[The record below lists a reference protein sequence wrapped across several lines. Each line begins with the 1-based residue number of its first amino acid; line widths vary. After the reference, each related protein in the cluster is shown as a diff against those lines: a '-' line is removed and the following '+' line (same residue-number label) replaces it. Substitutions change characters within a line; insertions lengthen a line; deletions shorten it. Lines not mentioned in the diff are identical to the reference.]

1 MTSLR
6 LALSLIR
13 SLPSALLAT
22 TLALSLPPALHAQAT
37 KPATPAAPARE
48 EAVQLEKFDVTAD
61 KENNFS
67 LPLDAVATSGSRLGL
82 SSRDL
87 PASVSIIT
95 QEMMQLRGLRTAVE
109 AVEAAV
115 GMTGGTQF
123 GSIPNYSTRGFGGN
137 NVSIMRDGIRQNTA
151 SQSSRTV
158 DSFILDRIE
167 VLKGPDGLMFGEGAI
182 GGAVNYISKS
192 PSATFRGDAM
202 ASLGPWGSYRDGVGF
217 GGPLA
222 APSEISNFKSQI
234 PVTFRADYS
243 HNQTNAYQERN
254 SQRYDAL
261 ALSVGWRV
269 SEKLSLTWYG
279 TFLDDWNESYYGN
292 PTIYDAVVNT
302 TIANAQP
309 EVRTFNATTDRMIN
323 PHVDPAARRTNYNFF
338 DNYATTENVFNR
350 VRADLRLSPDLELR
364 NETYVATQLLKWK
377 NTESNTWNPVARNI
391 TRGGLTL
398 IYRDD
403 VIAGNRLDLTVKK
416 RIAGH
421 ANRLLIGGVFEH
433 NDQIRGGS
441 PGNIVTTIPA
451 VSLYNPNVGFGPASR
466 FQKTSRIVVE
476 THAFHA
482 QDVFDVTSNFRAVA
496 GVRYD
501 HIALQRDTLANNT
514 TAVPTAFSTFKKGYR
529 TYTGRVGGVLI
540 LTKKINAYASFS
552 RAAEPVTQLV
562 SLTTTSADF
571 SLQKGRQHEAGIKGT
586 FLRGKL
592 DATVAVFDLLK
603 KDLLTSTLDPVTGL
617 RISQQIGAQKSK
629 GAEAALAISPGDGWR
644 LELNGAFTDST
655 FSDFNENLGT
665 SVISR
670 TGKRPSNVPE
680 WVANIFVAKRFA
692 NGLALSGGPRYVSD
706 RFGNNNNSVVA
717 EGYVT
722 LDAAATYTWRK
733 WHFTIRG
740 RNLLDEEYESVAGT
754 TMRRLADPRTA
765 EFSTR
770 VAF

>member
-1 MTSLR
+1 MNFFSRPSFHRILAGGIALGASFTSL
-6 LALSLIR
+6 A
-13 SLPSALLAT
+13 SAAD
-22 TLALSLPPALHAQAT
+22 AAT
-37 KPATPAAPARE
+37 KPKDET
-48 EAVQLEKFDVTAD
+48 VQLDKFAVIAD
-61 KENNFS
+61 KEANFS

-82 SSRDL
+82 TSREL
-87 PASVSIIT
+87 PASVSVIT

-115 GMTGGTQF
+115 GMTGGTNF
-123 GSIPNYSTRGFGGN
+123 GSIPTYSTRGFGGN
-137 NVSIMRDGIRQNTA
+137 NVTVMRDGIRQNTA

-192 PSATFRGDAM
+192 PTSTFRGDAM
-202 ASLGPWGSYRDGVGF
+202 ASYGAWGSYRVGIGA
-217 GGPLA
+217 GGPLGQTGV
-222 APSEISNFKSQI
+222 NY
-234 PVTFRADYS
+234 RADYS
-243 HNQTNAYQERN
+243 HNQTYAYQDRN
-254 SQRYDAL
+254 SQRYDAIAL
-261 ALSVGWRV
+261 ALSWRATDRLT
-269 SEKLSLTWYG
+269 LSWWG

-302 TIANAQP
+302 TVANAQP
-309 EVRTFNATTDRMIN
+309 EVRTFVSTTDRMIN
-323 PHVDPAARRTNYNFF
+323 PRVDPAARRTNYNFF

-350 VRADLRLSPDLELR
+350 VRADLRLSPDVELR

-403 VIAGNRLDLTVKK
+403 VLVGNRLDLTVRKP
-416 RIAGH
+416 IAGH
-421 ANRLLIGGVFEH
+421 ANRLLIGGVFEK
-433 NDQIRGGS
+433 NDQIRGGAA
-441 PGNIVTTIPA
+441 GNQVTAIPA
-451 VSLYNPNVGFGPASR
+451 VSLLNPNVGFGPASR
-466 FQKTSRIVVE
+466 FQKTSRIGVE

-496 GVRYD
+496 GVRFD
-501 HIALQRDTLANNT
+501 HISLQRDTLANNT
-514 TAVPTAFSTFKKGYR
+514 TATPTAFATYKKGYR
-529 TYTGRVGGVLI
+529 TYTGRVGGVWI
-540 LTKKINAYASFS
+540 LTKEINAYASFS

-562 SLTTTSADF
+562 SFTATSNDF
-571 SLQKGRQHEAGIKGT
+571 SLQKGRQYEAGLKGT
-586 FLRGKL
+586 FLRGQL
-592 DATVAVFDLLK
+592 DATLAVFDLLK
-603 KDLLTSTLDPVTGL
+603 KDLLTTTLDPVTGV
-617 RISQQIGAQKSK
+617 RVSQQIGAQKSK
-629 GAEAALAISPGDGWR
+629 GAEAALALSPGDGWR
-644 LELNGAFTDST
+644 VELNGAFTDSK
-655 FSDFNENLGT
+655 FADFNENLGT

-680 WVANIFVAKRFA
+680 WVANFFVAKRFA
-692 NGLALSGGPRYVSD
+692 NGFALSGGPRYVSD
-706 RFGNNNNSVVA
+706 RFGNNNNSVIA

-722 LDAAATYTWRK
+722 LDASATYTWRK
-733 WHFTIRG
+733 WHFTLRG

-770 VAF
+770 VSF

>member
-1 MTSLR
+1 MNFSRLSLR
-6 LALSLIR
+6 SLTLLSLV
-13 SLPSALLAT
+13 
-22 TLALSLPPALHAQAT
+22 PALTA
-37 KPATPAAPARE
+37 ATPAKTGPDDP
-48 EAVQLEKFDVTAD
+48 VQLDKFGVTAD

-67 LPLDAVATSGSRLGL
+67 LPLDAIASSGSRLGL
-82 SSRDL
+82 SSREL
-87 PASVSIIT
+87 PASISVIT

-137 NVSIMRDGIRQNTA
+137 NVSILRDGIRQNTA

-192 PSATFRGDAM
+192 PSPVFRGDAM
-202 ASLGPWGSYRDGVGF
+202 ASLGAWGSYRVGVGV
-217 GGPLA
+217 GGPLGR
-222 APSEISNFKSQI
+222 SGVNY
-234 PVTFRADYS
+234 RADYS
-243 HNQTNAYQERN
+243 HNQTFAYQERN

-261 ALSVGWRV
+261 ALSLGWRA
-269 SEKLSLTWYG
+269 SERLSFTWFG

-302 TIANAQP
+302 TVANAQP

-323 PHVDPAARRTNYNFF
+323 PRVDPAARRTNYNIL

-350 VRADLRLSPDLELR
+350 LRTDLRLAPDLDLR
-364 NETYVATQLLKWK
+364 NETYVATQLLKWR

-403 VIAGNRLDLTVKK
+403 VLVGNRLDLTVKSPV
-416 RIAGH
+416 AGH

-433 NDQIRGGS
+433 NDQIRGGA
-441 PGNIVTTIPA
+441 PGNVGLTIPA
-451 VSLYNPNVGFGPASR
+451 VTLVNPNVGYGPASR
-466 FQKTSRIVVE
+466 FQKTSRIGVE

-496 GVRYD
+496 GVRFD
-501 HIALQRDTLANNT
+501 HISLQRDTLANNT
-514 TAVPTAFSTFKKGYR
+514 TATPTPFATFKKGYR
-529 TYTGRVGGVLI
+529 TYTGRVGGVWI
-540 LTKKINAYASFS
+540 LSKEINAYASFS

-571 SLQKGRQHEAGIKGT
+571 SLQKGRQYEAGIKGT
-586 FLRGKL
+586 FLRGQL
-592 DATVAVFDLLK
+592 DATLAVFDLLK
-603 KDLLTSTLDPVTGL
+603 KDLLTSTLDPVTGA
-617 RISQQIGAQKSK
+617 RISQQIGAQKSQ
-629 GAEAALAISPGDGWR
+629 GAEAALAVSPGDGWR
-644 LELNGAFTDST
+644 LELNGAFTDSK
-655 FSDFNENLGT
+655 FADFNENLGT

-670 TGKRPSNVPE
+670 TGKRPSNVPQ
-680 WVANIFVAKRFA
+680 WVANAFIAKRFA
-692 NGLALSGGPRYVSD
+692 NGVALSGGPRYVSD

-722 LDAAATYTWRK
+722 LDAAATYTWRR
-733 WHFTIRG
+733 WHFTVRG
-740 RNLLDEEYESVAGT
+740 RNLLNEEYESVAGT

>member
-1 MTSLR
+1 MNFSRLSLLSVSL
-6 LALSLIR
+6 LAL
-13 SLPSALLAT
+13 A
-22 TLALSLPPALHAQAT
+22 PALTA
-37 KPATPAAPARE
+37 ATPAKTGPDDP
-48 EAVQLEKFDVTAD
+48 VQLDKFGVTAD

-67 LPLDAVATSGSRLGL
+67 LPLDAIASSGSRLGL
-82 SSRDL
+82 SSREL
-87 PASVSIIT
+87 PASISVIT

-158 DSFILDRIE
+158 DSFVLDRIE

-192 PSATFRGDAM
+192 PSPVFRGDAM
-202 ASLGPWGSYRDGVGF
+202 ASLGAWGSYRVGVGV
-217 GGPLA
+217 GGPLGR
-222 APSEISNFKSQI
+222 SGVNY
-234 PVTFRADYS
+234 RADYS
-243 HNQTNAYQERN
+243 HNQTYAYQERN

-261 ALSVGWRV
+261 ALSLAWRA
-269 SEKLSLTWYG
+269 SERLSFTWFG

-302 TIANAQP
+302 TVANAQP
-309 EVRTFNATTDRMIN
+309 EVRTFNSTTDRLIN
-323 PHVDPAARRTNYNFF
+323 PRVDPAARRTNYNIL

-350 VRADLRLSPDLELR
+350 LRTDLRLAPDLDLR
-364 NETYVATQLLKWK
+364 NESYVATQLLKWR
-377 NTESNTWNPVARNI
+377 NTESNTWNPAARNI

-403 VIAGNRLDLTVKK
+403 VLVGNRLDLTVKSPV
-416 RIAGH
+416 AGH

-433 NDQIRGGS
+433 NDQIRGGA
-441 PGNIVTTIPA
+441 PGNVVLTIPA
-451 VSLYNPNVGFGPASR
+451 VTLVNPNVGYGPASR
-466 FQKTSRIVVE
+466 FQKTSRIGVE

-482 QDVFDVTSNFRAVA
+482 QDVFDVTANFRAVA
-496 GVRYD
+496 GVRFD
-501 HIALQRDTLANNT
+501 HISLQRDTLANNT
-514 TAVPTAFSTFKKGYR
+514 TATPTPFSTFKKGYR
-529 TYTGRVGGVLI
+529 TYTGRVGGVWI
-540 LTKKINAYASFS
+540 LSKEINAYASFS

-571 SLQKGRQHEAGIKGT
+571 SLQKGRQYEAGIKGT
-586 FLRGKL
+586 FLRGQL
-592 DATVAVFDLLK
+592 DATLAVFDLLK
-603 KDLLTSTLDPVTGL
+603 KDLLTSTLDPVTGA
-617 RISQQIGAQKSK
+617 RISQQIGAQKSQ
-629 GAEAALAISPGDGWR
+629 GAEAALAFSPGDGWR

-655 FSDFNENLGT
+655 FADFNENLGT

-670 TGKRPSNVPE
+670 TGKRPSNVPQ
-680 WVANIFVAKRFA
+680 WVANAFIAKRFA
-692 NGLALSGGPRYVSD
+692 NGFALSGGPRYVSD

-722 LDAAATYTWRK
+722 LDAAATYTWRR
-733 WHFTIRG
+733 WHFTVRG
-740 RNLLDEEYESVAGT
+740 RNLLNEEYESVAGT

-770 VAF
+770 VSF